1 MARPRNIDYPT
12 WTKGGF
18 LLGVGLFLLGGV
30 GEVLA
35 PAVFGTLPGWEQSLL
50 LDLEIVGVLVGLL
63 APLLFGIVLPL
74 TE

>member
-1 MARPRNIDYPT
+1 MARTRDIDYPT

-18 LLGVGLFLLGGV
+18 LLGLGLFLAGALGEAV
-30 GEVLA
+30 G
-35 PAVFGTLPGWEQSLL
+35 PAVFGPLPGWEQTLL

-63 APLLFGIVLPL
+63 APLVFGIVLPL